1 MNKVNGLNASS
12 NYLQKRVEERKI
24 AGLTVKERQVIAL
37 VCEGL
42 KNRQI
47 AERLSVREITV
58 RQHLTSIFDKLSVSD
73 RFDLI
78 IYTYLYDL
86 TGPPL

>member
-24 AGLTVKERQVIAL
+24 AGLTGKERQVIAL

-42 KNRQI
+42 KNREI

-78 IYTYLYDL
+78 IYAYLYDL